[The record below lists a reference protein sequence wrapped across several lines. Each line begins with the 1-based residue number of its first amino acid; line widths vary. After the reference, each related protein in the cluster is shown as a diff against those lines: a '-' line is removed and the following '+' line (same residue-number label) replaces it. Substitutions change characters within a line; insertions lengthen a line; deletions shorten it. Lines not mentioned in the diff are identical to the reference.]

1 MTPIVKAAEI
11 IKKGGVV
18 IFPTETLYGLGT
30 NALNQDA
37 IKRIFEIKIRP
48 MQKVLPVIIGDISQL
63 KMLVDRTDNI
73 PLDLILDKFWP
84 GPLSIL
90 FSGKTNLPKGVVN
103 KEGYVCIRLTSH
115 PVARNLCLASG
126 YPLVA
131 TSANLSGKPSPKLFD
146 EINKGLLKKVDM
158 AINLYPPPSGRKPST
173 IIKFIGDKT
182 IQIVRQGAI
191 SINDLKKAGLKI
203 K

>member
-1 MTPIVKAAEI
+1 LTPIVKAAEI

-103 KEGYVCIRLTSH
+103 QEGYVCIRLTSH

-131 TSANLSGKPSPKLFD
+131 TSANLSGKPSPRLFD

-158 AINLYPPPSGRKPST
+158 AINLYPQPSGRKPST
-173 IIKFIGDKT
+173 IIKFVGDKT
-182 IQIVRQGAI
+182 IKIIRHGAI
-191 SINDLKKAGLKI
+191 SINNLKKAGLNI

>member
-1 MTPIVKAAEI
+1 LTIIDRAAEI
-11 IKKGGVV
+11 IKKGGVI

-37 IKRIFEIKIRP
+37 IKRIFKIKNRSI
-48 MQKVLPVIIGDISQL
+48 QKVLPVIIGDISQL
-63 KMLVDRTDNI
+63 KMLVNRTDNI

-90 FSGKTNLPKGVVN
+90 FSGKTNLSKGVVN

-115 PVARNLCLASG
+115 PVARNLCLSSG

-131 TSANLSGKPSPKLFD
+131 TSANFSGKPSPRWFD
-146 EINKGLLKKVDM
+146 EIDKGLLSKVDM
-158 AINLYPPPSGRKPST
+158 AINLYPQPSGMKPST
-173 IIKFIGDKT
+173 IVKFVGYKT
-182 IQIVRQGAI
+182 IQIIRQGAI
-191 SINDLKKAGLKI
+191 SINDLKKAGLDI

>member
-1 MTPIVKAAEI
+1 LTIIDRAAEI
-11 IKKGGVV
+11 IKKGGVI

-30 NALNQDA
+30 NALNQDG
-37 IKRIFEIKIRP
+37 IKRIFEIKNRSIQR
-48 MQKVLPVIIGDISQL
+48 VLPVIIGDISQL
-63 KMLVDRTDNI
+63 NMLVNRTEII

-115 PVARNLCLASG
+115 PVARDLCLYSG

-131 TSANLSGKPSPKLFD
+131 TSANFSGKPSPRSFD
-146 EINKGLLKKVDM
+146 EIDKRLLKKVDM
-158 AINLYPPPSGRKPST
+158 AINLSPSPSGKRPST
-173 IIKFIGDKT
+173 IVKFISHNT
-182 IQIVRQGAI
+182 IQIIRQGAI
-191 SINDLKKAGLKI
+191 SINDLVKAGLNI